1 MQWNRESIGKLIL
14 SLVLIAIIGTTFMV
28 VRWSMDTPARTAAA
42 PQHRSPGTRP
52 APAPRAFKVLHI
64 MSYHTPWE
72 WTENQLNGFKDALQG
87 LNVEYKVYEMDAKR
101 QSSKEHLEQAG
112 AEARKLIEEWK
123 PDLVYTSD
131 DAAQQYVAIHYK
143 NSSIPFVFSAVNAS
157 PEDYGYV
164 GTKNMTGVLE
174 REHVVQTIRLLR
186 ELVPNVRRIAIISDP
201 APMWR
206 PVAQRVHQRIKED
219 GELGDITVVA
229 DDVVETFEDWK
240 RTVMSYQ
247 DKADAIAILGA
258 FNIRG
263 PDGKN
268 LPYEEVGRWTA
279 ENSNLPEFSFWSD
292 RVSDGGGLCAVAVS
306 GFAQGQEAGKI
317 AREILV
323 NGKSPSSIP
332 MRATVKG
339 EPVISLARA
348 RRLGLT
354 PSSEVLLT
362 AKVFTKYK
370 WEE

>member
-1 MQWNRESIGKLIL
+1 MRWNREAVGKLIL
-14 SLVLIAIIGTTFMV
+14 SVVLIAIVGTTFLV
-28 VRWSMDTPARTAAA
+28 LRWSMAPPARTAAA
-42 PQHRSPGTRP
+42 PQHRAPATRP

-87 LNVEYKVYEMDAKR
+87 VNVEYKVYEMDAKR
-101 QSSKEHLEQAG
+101 QSSKEHLEQAA
-112 AEARKLIEEWK
+112 AEARRLIEQWK

-131 DAAQQYVAIHYK
+131 DVAQQYVAIHYK
-143 NSSIPFVFSAVNAS
+143 NSSIPFVFSGVNAS

-186 ELVPNVRRIAIISDP
+186 ELVPGVRRIAIISDA

-206 PVAQRVHQRIKED
+206 PVAERIKQSQEPA
-219 GELGDITVVA
+219 GITVVA
-229 DDVVETFEDWK
+229 DDVVETFEEWK
-240 RTVMSYQ
+240 RTILSDQ

-268 LPYEEVGRWTA
+268 LPFEEVGRWTA
-279 ENSNLPEFSFWSD
+279 ETSTLPEFSFWAD

-348 RRLGLT
+348 RTLGIT